1 MLLYFDVNTAVYTVG
16 TKESKYE
23 EIGSHQ
29 MQETFSNKI
38 CCTRSTVRSPFF
50 SFTLQNTLSPLVGA
64 LDFSPKDDAP
74 FSSSHHLPIRPVQN
88 LGSSGGVL
96 QRGRYIS
103 LFPPPEDDDDGASSE
118 EEYDEEGGEE
128 EEDSRSQRTVFV
140 SLPTAKARRD
150 ILQI

>member
-1 MLLYFDVNTAVYTVG
+1 M
-16 TKESKYE
+16 
-23 EIGSHQ
+23 
-29 MQETFSNKI
+29 
-38 CCTRSTVRSPFF
+38 
-50 SFTLQNTLSPLVGA
+50 
-64 LDFSPKDDAP
+64 PKDDAP

-103 LFPPPEDDDDGASSE
+103 LFPPPEDDDDDGSSE
-118 EEYDEEGGEE
+118 EEYDEEGE

-140 SLPTAKARRD
+140 SLPTAKPRGD